1 MEHVTIYT
9 TPICGYCDRAKRL
22 LQAKGVPYEEI
33 NVAMDAGSREEMRRR
48 SGGRQTVP
56 QIFVGGLHVGGSDE
70 LAALERR
77 GKLDGLLRGE
87 HAR

>member
-9 TPICGYCDRAKRL
+9 TPICGYCERAKRL
-22 LQAKGVPYEEI
+22 LQAKGVAYEEI
-33 NVAMDAGSREEMRRR
+33 NVAMDAGLRREMMQR

-56 QIFVGGLHVGGSDE
+56 QIFVGSLHVGGSDE
-70 LAALERR
+70 LAALERK

-87 HAR
+87 QAR